1 MDNAS
6 TNDVLARTLAR
17 LLLKRYN
24 ITFAPQNAQIR
35 CLAHVVNLV
44 VQKIFSELLGVSDP
58 ALDDY
63 YELWKHLPVHFDVEA
78 EDKAEAEAEAQRRA
92 EAEAR
97 RRAEAEAQR
106 QAEAEAQRQAE
117 AEEARGVPDVFAD
130 PTRHVDGFV
139 VVNHGADGPLMV
151 DFSDEENSDDEN
163 WIVR

>member
-6 TNDVLARTLAR
+6 TNDVLARTLTR

-78 EDKAEAEAEAQRRA
+78 EDKAEAEAEEERA
-92 EAEAR
+92 KVDPKA
-97 RRAEAEAQR
+97 
-106 QAEAEAQRQAE
+106 
-117 AEEARGVPDVFAD
+117 VPTDGDEDLAWDVD
-130 PTRHVDGFV
+130 
-139 VVNHGADGPLMV
+139 
-151 DFSDEENSDDEN
+151 DDEDLR
-163 WIVR
+163 VFLSEMDSTDTGSERAGKRAVKKV